1 MSVFLKS
8 TMAAVAALAFSIG
21 PASAQQRTIE
31 VRVENVRVGQGAV
44 RVALFD
50 AAGWLETAVAA
61 EAAQP
66 VARAVAVRLSAPAG
80 RYGVAVYQDVN
91 GDGELNRGMFG
102 IPSEPTGFSND
113 APANFGPPRFADA
126 LLEPGAAPIV
136 VRLR

>member
-1 MSVFLKS
+1 MSLLLKS
-8 TMAAVAALAFSIG
+8 TLAAAAVLVLSAG

-66 VARAVAVRLSAPAG
+66 AARAVAVRLSAPAG

-91 GDGELNRGMFG
+91 SDGELNTGLFG

-126 LLEPGAAPIV
+126 AFEPGATPIV